1 MASNPPNPLLGA
13 QAMARRLA
21 FGTMLMGGA
30 NIVKALVQLL
40 TLPIV
45 ARLLGPSDYGLYGL
59 AMPAVFL
66 MLMIADSGLGAS
78 LAREPE
84 DNLNVWSSA
93 YWFLLASG
101 IVLMLALSGAAF
113 LVADFA
119 HQPRLPPIMMS
130 LSVCLIFLVLAVPG
144 NALLTRQG
152 RLGVNSIGEALGN
165 IIGAAAAIVLA
176 WRGAGAWSL
185 VAQTL
190 LTYAIRTGFIMV
202 AAPFMPKLHFALADL
217 RAHLAVG
224 GSILGARLADTGGRT
239 IESALIA
246 RLVGTYFLG
255 AYSFANQAPRFIC
268 ESVSNALWA
277 ALYAQAV
284 QPGNEARALRS
295 YSMVLRV
302 FSLLVF
308 PVAVLIAVD
317 AHRLIL
323 GLLGT
328 RWLGAVLILRI
339 LLVTYALN
347 IAGGF
352 GSALLYAKGRSEIQ
366 LRITIEAVCI
376 RLASVALI
384 PWVGITGMALGF
396 GVANITVF
404 FRGTFAVS
412 RHFALR
418 PRAQFRL
425 LAGPAIASV
434 LVGGLSLLLAAHL
447 PTGIFCTL
455 GNMAG
460 CFALY
465 LVILGVSEYRM
476 MAADLLALRNLLG
489 RKRMEQQA

>member
-1 MASNPPNPLLGA
+1 MVSDPVPLLSPD
-13 QAMARRLA
+13 AMTRRLA

-30 NIVKALVQLL
+30 NVVKAIVQLL

-84 DNLNVWSSA
+84 GNTDVWSSA

-101 IVLMLALSGAAF
+101 ILLMLALSGAAF

-119 HQPRLPPIMMS
+119 HQPRLPPIMMA
-130 LSVCLIFLVLAVPG
+130 LSICLVFLVLAVPG

-152 RLGVNSIGEALGN
+152 RLGVNSIGETLGN
-165 IIGAAAAIVLA
+165 IIGAIAAIVLA

-202 AAPFMPKLHFALADL
+202 AAPFMPKLHFALVDL

-224 GSILGARLADTGGRT
+224 GSILGARLANTGGRT
-239 IESALIA
+239 LESVLIA

-284 QPGNEARALRS
+284 QPENEARAVRS
-295 YSMVLRV
+295 YSIVLRV

-317 AHRLIL
+317 AHRLVL

-328 RWLGAVLILRI
+328 RWLSAVFILRV
-339 LLVTYALN
+339 LLVSYALN

-352 GSALLYAKGRSEIQ
+352 GSALLYAKGRSGIQ
-366 LRITIEAVCI
+366 LRITLEAVFI
-376 RLASVALI
+376 RLASVAII
-384 PWVGITGMALGF
+384 PWVGITGMAIGF
-396 GVANITVF
+396 GIANLEVF
-404 FRGTFAVS
+404 LRGTYAVS
-412 RHFALR
+412 RHFPL
-418 PRAQFRL
+418 PLRAQFRL
-425 LAGPAIASV
+425 MAGPAIASV
-434 LVGGLSLLLAAHL
+434 LVGGLSLVLAAHL
-447 PTGIFCTL
+447 PSGIFFTI

-465 LVILGVSEYRM
+465 ALILGVTEYRM
-476 MAADLLALRNLLG
+476 MAADLRALRTLLG
-489 RKRMEQQA
+489 RKGMEQRA